1 MLMRVVKKE
10 SDRRIQF
17 LIADKSMKRKFI
29 GAMAGLTGVVPV
41 GRAMDATKP
50 ATGMIYLPDPITDPC
65 LIRGVGTNFEDPKF
79 MVGGSLVLPKV
90 DNKAATAEILEIKGP
105 EEIRLKRGFK
115 GGVAMQQLTGRNDMT
130 KDGTFID
137 GASAK
142 KGVADGFEGI
152 NFLVAPKLD
161 QTEVYDAV
169 HAVLHHG
176 GSIGIFP
183 EGGSHDRTDLLPLK
197 GKYIST
203 LDTAYKLTLH
213 SWCCHYGSWYSRK

>member
-17 LIADKSMKRKFI
+17 LIAEVTMKRKFV

-41 GRAMDATKP
+41 GRAMDMTKP
-50 ATGMIYLPDPITDPC
+50 AKGKVYLPDPINNPC
-65 LIRGVGTNFEDPKF
+65 LLRGVDTNFEDTAF
-79 MVGGSLVLPKV
+79 QIGGSIVLPKV

-105 EEIRLKRGFK
+105 EEMRLKRGFK

-137 GASAK
+137 GSADK
-142 KGVADGFEGI
+142 EPIADGFEGTE
-152 NFLVAPKLD
+152 FKTAPKLD
-161 QTEVYDAV
+161 QSEVYDAV
-169 HAVLHHG
+169 HTVLHHG

-197 GKYIST
+197 GPYI
-203 LDTAYKLTLH
+203 LPD
-213 SWCCHYGSWYSRK
+213 

>member
-10 SDRRIQF
+10 ADRRIQF

-41 GRAMDATKP
+41 GRAMDMTKP
-50 ATGMIYLPDPITDPC
+50 ANGKIYLPDPINDPT
-65 LIRGVGTNFEDPKF
+65 LLRGVDTNFEDAAF
-79 MVGGSLVLPKV
+79 QVGGTIVLPKV
-90 DNKAATAEILEIKGP
+90 DEKAATAEILDIKGP

-137 GASAK
+137 GAADK
-142 KGVADGFEGI
+142 KATAEGFQGI
-152 NFLVAPKLD
+152 EFKVAPKLD

-169 HAVLHHG
+169 HTVLHHG

-197 GKYIST
+197 GNVLESQATY
-203 LDTAYKLTLH
+203 L
-213 SWCCHYGSWYSRK
+213 R